1 MLTPQNLHP
10 TDLHPTDLH
19 PTARCSSARR
29 SLVQG
34 NTLHRTIRQRGAVT
48 AEVAVALPSLV
59 LLLALLLG
67 AATAG
72 VTQLRLEEAARAGAR
87 EVARGEPAG
96 RVQATVYRLAGGQA
110 RVELT
115 SDGGWSTVTV
125 SSRLAVP
132 LLDLVGWDLSASASA
147 HTELLGTG
155 W

>member
-1 MLTPQNLHP
+1 M
-10 TDLHPTDLH
+10 
-19 PTARCSSARR
+19 
-29 SLVQG
+29 
-34 NTLHRTIRQRGAVT
+34 HRTIRQRGAVT